1 MNTHLNQTA
10 TESDL
15 DRIARRRVGARM
27 GWYAHALVFL
37 AVNTFY
43 GGFLSIRDNY
53 WPRTASPVPS
63 VVTEGYVLSI
73 CTVLMMILA
82 VVILGAAFAKW
93 ASVLSNGREPL
104 PAQS

>member
-1 MNTHLNQTA
+1 MATTILINQGKVRYTWV
-10 TESDL
+10 T
-15 DRIARRRVGARM
+15 
-27 GWYAHALVFL
+27 LVPFAFL

-43 GGFLSIRDNY
+43 GGFLNVRDNY
-53 WPRTASPVPS
+53 WPRTLSNVPS

-93 ASVLSNGREPL
+93 ASVLSNGREPV
-104 PAQS
+104 PAQG